1 MNPMQSP
8 NTEVGKL
15 LCSPELHNEPRKI
28 KFKKWSKKEKR
39 FIGTTK
45 FRFEYT
51 DTFGGEANYSWVKR
65 HEEDFPENISD
76 LSLMCRAK
84 KWAGLSNVRGRT
96 ENFGDCIAF
105 YPRGYNT
112 VLFVNAEV

>member
-1 MNPMQSP
+1 MKTNLEINSKPASFIMGD
-8 NTEVGKL
+8 GKNIL
-15 LCSPELHNEPRKI
+15 AK
-28 KFKKWSKKEKR
+28 
-39 FIGTTK
+39 TK

-65 HEEDFPENISD
+65 NEVESPEDISD
-76 LSLMCRAK
+76 LALMRCAK
-84 KWAGLSNVRGRT
+84 KWAGLTNIRGRS
-96 ENFGDCIAF
+96 ENWGDTLAF

>member
-8 NTEVGKL
+8 NTGVGKL
-15 LCSPELHNEPRKI
+15 LCSPELLDKPRKI
-28 KFKKWSKKEKR
+28 KFEKWSKKEKR

-65 HEEDFPENISD
+65 NEEDFPEDISD
-76 LSLMCRAK
+76 LALMRRAK
-84 KWAGLSNVRGRT
+84 KWAGLSNVRGRS
-96 ENFGDCIAF
+96 ENWGDTLAF
-105 YPRGYNT
+105 YPRGCNT
-112 VLFVNAEV
+112 VLFVNAEF

>member
-1 MNPMQSP
+1 MNT
-8 NTEVGKL
+8 NLEINGKPA
-15 LCSPELHNEPRKI
+15 S
-28 KFKKWSKKEKR
+28 
-39 FIGTTK
+39 FIMGNGKNILAKTK

-65 HEEDFPENISD
+65 NEEDFPENISD
-76 LSLMCRAK
+76 LALMRRAK
-84 KWAGLSNVRGRT
+84 KWAGLSNVRGRS
-96 ENFGDCIAF
+96 ENWGDTLAF